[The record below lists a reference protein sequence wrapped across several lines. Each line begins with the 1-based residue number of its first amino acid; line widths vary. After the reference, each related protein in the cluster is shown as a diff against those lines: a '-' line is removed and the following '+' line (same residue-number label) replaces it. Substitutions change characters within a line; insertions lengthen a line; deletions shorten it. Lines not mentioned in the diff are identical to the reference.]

1 MKKALIVEDD
11 ELSARALAKW
21 VQEKEA
27 CETVIVGTLAEACR
41 QVAAEPPEIA
51 LVDIDLP
58 DGNGLD
64 LHATLAELAPSCP
77 MVVITGN
84 ASFDTAVEA
93 LRLGAADYLTKPI
106 DLARLKAIFA
116 QLRRQWD
123 LTRQVGALRSELI
136 ELGRFEGFV
145 GSSAPM
151 QKVFRYIERVAPSQA
166 SVLVFGESGTGKEL
180 VALAV
185 HRLSP
190 RRERP
195 FVPVNCGA
203 ISPTLIESE
212 LFGHERG
219 SFTGADRQHA
229 GYFERASGG
238 TLFLDE
244 VSEMPIELQAKLLR
258 VLETGSV
265 LRVGGSKAI
274 AVDPRVIAA
283 THRNLDKHVEEG
295 RFREDLLYRLNVFPI
310 QLPPLRDRGDDV
322 ELLAQHFLTE
332 INRAEDTRKRL
343 APEAL
348 VKLRS
353 YSWPG
358 NVRELKNLVHRAA
371 ILADSVISP
380 EDIPLEPDTEP
391 SLEATPQGNSL
402 RIVPGTPLAEVQRRV
417 VLATLQELGLD
428 RTKTADA
435 LGISVR
441 TLYNWLKEYG
451 EPGDGRGVGGGA
463 REESLTPP

>member
-1 MKKALIVEDD
+1 
-11 ELSARALAKW
+11 
-21 VQEKEA
+21 
-27 CETVIVGTLAEACR
+27 
-41 QVAAEPPEIA
+41 
-51 LVDIDLP
+51 
-58 DGNGLD
+58 
-64 LHATLAELAPSCP
+64 
-77 MVVITGN
+77 
-84 ASFDTAVEA
+84 
-93 LRLGAADYLTKPI
+93 
-106 DLARLKAIFA
+106 
-116 QLRRQWD
+116 
-123 LTRQVGALRSELI
+123 VGALRNELI

-180 VALAV
+180 VAQAV

-195 FVPVNCGA
+195 FVAVNCGA

-244 VSEMPIELQAKLLR
+244 ISEMPIELQAKLLR

-265 LRVGGSKAI
+265 LRVGGSKTI

-310 QLPPLRDRGDDV
+310 QLPPLRERGDDV

-332 INRAEDTRKRL
+332 INRAEDSRKRL

-371 ILADSVISP
+371 ILADSVITP
-380 EDIPLEPDTEP
+380 EDIPLDPDTEP
-391 SLEATPQGNSL
+391 TLEATPQGNSL

-451 EPGDGRGVGGGA
+451 EPAEGRGT
-463 REESLTPP
+463 REESLATPP